1 MKPMLAKA
9 LASEVAEWNRKQ
21 YAELAALDY
30 PVVYE
35 KSIEGEPTRYQIE
48 VDLLK
53 KSERCIEIVVSVDGG
68 GLSAFFPPSQ
78 IVVIRAPGAEPPN

>member
-1 MKPMLAKA
+1 MKATLAKA
-9 LASEVAEWNRKQ
+9 LEREVAEWNRKQ
-21 YAELAALDY
+21 HAELAALDY
-30 PVVYE
+30 PVAYE
-35 KSIEGEPTRYQIE
+35 KSVEGEPTYQVE

-53 KSERCIEIVVSVDGG
+53 KNERCIEIVVSVYGG